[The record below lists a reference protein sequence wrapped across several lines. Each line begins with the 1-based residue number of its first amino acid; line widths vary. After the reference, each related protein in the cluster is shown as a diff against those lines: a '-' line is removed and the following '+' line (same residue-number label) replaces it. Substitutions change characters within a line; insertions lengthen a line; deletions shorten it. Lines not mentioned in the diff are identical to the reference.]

1 MSCEE
6 GHQDNLNIF
15 EYYLNFIG
23 TVSQN
28 KNTPPKDDMQTIS
41 GLFSQVFDTHCI
53 QTISLHKFPRDKM
66 LLWVGNFLKPI

>member
-28 KNTPPKDDMQTIS
+28 KNTPPKDD
-41 GLFSQVFDTHCI
+41 I
-53 QTISLHKFPRDKM
+53 QTKVAMGWK
-66 LLWVGNFLKPI
+66 FLKAHLMSYFVEIRNKIYAFTY